1 MRKGLHN
8 DSDRDTNI
16 HQSSTHGI
24 DSDVSL
30 TKRDDL
36 FFLLCLSAY
45 ILNEKDRA
53 NLAHPVS
60 VLPISL
66 FQVDQLM

>member
-8 DSDRDTNI
+8 DSDQDTNI

-24 DSDVSL
+24 DSDIFL
-30 TKRDDL
+30 TQRGDL

-45 ILNEKDRA
+45 ILGNKDE
-53 NLAHPVS
+53 S
-60 VLPISL
+60 
-66 FQVDQLM
+66 

>member
-1 MRKGLHN
+1 MRRVLHN
-8 DSDRDTNI
+8 DSDQDTNI

-24 DSDVSL
+24 DSDIFLSQ
-30 TKRDDL
+30 RGDL